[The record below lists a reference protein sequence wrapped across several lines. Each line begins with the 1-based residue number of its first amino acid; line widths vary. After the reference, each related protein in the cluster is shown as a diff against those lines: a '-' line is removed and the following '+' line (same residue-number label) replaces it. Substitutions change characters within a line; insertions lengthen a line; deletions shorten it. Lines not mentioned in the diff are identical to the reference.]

1 VRALVLIL
9 SLAAASPAAAQRV
22 GVPPATLPQLQI
34 QQNAIQAQT
43 DLARQQQVGLQNELA
58 ARDAQLRAD
67 QAVANLQAQVRLPQ
81 VNAPDVYAISAGAPA
96 PVDQGA
102 FPQIP
107 DAALAASNQR
117 VLAASKPPN

>member
-1 VRALVLIL
+1 VRALALIL
-9 SLAAASPAAAQRV
+9 ALAAASPAAAQRA

-34 QQNAIQAQT
+34 QQNAIQAQM

-67 QAVANLQAQVRLPQ
+67 AAVANLQAQVRPPPL
-81 VNAPDVYAISAGAPA
+81 NAPDLYVIAAGAPP
-96 PVDQGA
+96 PVDQGP

-107 DAALAASNQR
+107 DATLAASNQR
-117 VLAASKPPN
+117 VLAASKAPN